1 MSQTSGTKAKAEQ
14 PNPQSSTNDIATAM
28 ADPAQM
34 KVEPTREH
42 RWLQKFVGDWT
53 YDMEMPAEPGQPAQ
67 KMHGTEHVRAIGQI
81 WIQGEGTNPMP
92 DGSPATTQLT
102 LGFDPSKGRFVGSW
116 LGTMM
121 AHLWVYDGELS
132 ADGNTLTLKSE
143 GPSFTEANK
152 RANYRDVF
160 EFKNNDTLRTL
171 TASVQGEDG
180 QWTQF
185 MTMDYHRKK

>member
-1 MSQTSGTKAKAEQ
+1 MSQTPAAKGKAEDKPQ
-14 PNPQSSTNDIATAM
+14 PSVAEQAA
-28 ADPAQM
+28 AM

-53 YDMEMPAEPGQPAQ
+53 YETEASMEPGQPPQ
-67 KMHGTEHVRAIGQI
+67 KMTGSERIRALGEV
-81 WIQGEGTNPMP
+81 WVHGEGTSPMP
-92 DGSPATTQLT
+92 DGSPATTQIT
-102 LGFDPSKGRFVGSW
+102 LGYDPTKKRFVGTW

-121 AHLWVYDGELS
+121 AHLWIYDGELS
-132 ADGNTLTLKSE
+132 ADERTLTLNSE
-143 GPSFTEANK
+143 GPSMTEQNK

-160 EFKNNDTLRTL
+160 EFKNDHLRTL
-171 TASVQGEDG
+171 TAFVQGDDG